1 MHGAAGRWGLRCPFH
16 GWLFNEAG
24 RCLEQPGEP
33 GGVIAHKNLQ
43 HTAYPCIERAGIVFA
58 YMGPGEPPPL
68 PAFDCFEA
76 PDEYT
81 FAFKGLWECNWL
93 QALEVGIDPVHASFL
108 HRYLED
114 EDISTSYGKQFRGQ
128 AADADFPLTKVLRE
142 FPRPEIQVEETEYG
156 LRLITLRN
164 IEERAMH
171 VRVTNQIFPQA
182 ICIPMSNEMTITQWH
197 VPIDDENCFWYAI
210 FTSYGEKVDRELMLK
225 QRLELYELPGYV
237 SRRNKSNNYGFDAR
251 EQRTETY
258 TGMGHDINVHD
269 QWAVE
274 SQGSIQDHTREHL
287 GKSDIGII
295 KYRRM
300 LMQALDNVE
309 REEGPLPMLGD
320 GDVSTIR
327 GPVAIDEISSTDHWQ
342 KEWKERDL
350 RRRSQSGWAKN
361 PWE

>member
-1 MHGAAGRWGLRCPFH
+1 
-16 GWLFNEAG
+16 
-24 RCLEQPGEP
+24 
-33 GGVIAHKNLQ
+33 
-43 HTAYPCIERAGIVFA
+43 
-58 YMGPGEPPPL
+58 
-68 PAFDCFEA
+68 
-76 PDEYT
+76 
-81 FAFKGLWECNWL
+81 
-93 QALEVGIDPVHASFL
+93 
-108 HRYLED
+108 
-114 EDISTSYGKQFRGQ
+114 
-128 AADADFPLTKVLRE
+128 
-142 FPRPEIQVEETEYG
+142 
-156 LRLITLRN
+156 
-164 IEERAMH
+164 MH

-274 SQGSIQDHTREHL
+274 SQGSIQDRTREHL